1 MSVGILTLTLYLPEC
16 HSLKDKRRHLRPLLA
31 RLHREFNISVVE
43 SGHHDLWQ
51 SSQLTAVC
59 AAQNGAQ
66 AKKTLAQVIQFYESR
81 WPDQPITDDSIEILI

>member
-16 HSLKDKRRHLRPLLA
+16 HSLKDKRRHLRPVLA
-31 RLHREFNISVVE
+31 RLHSEFNISVVE

-51 SSQLTAVC
+51 SSQLTIVC

-66 AKKTLAQVIQFYESR
+66 AEKTLSQVLHFYESR
-81 WPDQPITDDSIEILI
+81 WPDQPVTDESVEILI